1 MEKAEMKIAPS
12 TPTLSIAATISSP
25 VTWSGQFGTL
35 CQGRFGVFASYTWT
49 WESIIVIG
57 DAPLCRASLAITAG
71 SCPEGPGFARLDGG
85 CLAPRHEHQRRQ
97 GKLGQTAHHRHMRL
111 VIPSRLVQQVYRP
124 SV

>member
-25 VTWSGQFGTL
+25 LTCGGQFGTL

-57 DAPLCRASLAITAG
+57 KLLYALRVWQSQQARVQRAEVQGARRRLRHSNAD
-71 SCPEGPGFARLDGG
+71 PHRHRRLD
-85 CLAPRHEHQRRQ
+85 RR
-97 GKLGQTAHHRHMRL
+97 R
-111 VIPSRLVQQVYRP
+111 
-124 SV
+124 